1 MVKNHEDAKDL
12 SQEVNIHIWRKICLY
27 NSESSMFTTW
37 LSRVIRNKV
46 LDLLKQQKK
55 KEIQGVERCLL
66 ELWGEDY
73 FDCQFQNE
81 WQKHILKLS
90 RDKVATKV
98 SHRQIKFI
106 KIYLYDAQIPDI
118 CEELEINS
126 DNAYK
131 LKERMKS
138 KLKREAANLQFV

>member
-1 MVKNHEDAKDL
+1 MDKAISHICEDFLEKLKDPGCQESWREFHRLYHGFIQMVIYKMVKNHEDAKDL

-73 FDCQFQNE
+73 FDCKFQNE

-90 RDKVATKV
+90 RDKV
-98 SHRQIKFI
+98 QIT
-106 KIYLYDAQIPDI
+106 
-118 CEELEINS
+118 
-126 DNAYK
+126 
-131 LKERMKS
+131 
-138 KLKREAANLQFV
+138 